1 MKPERIPSS
10 PFVRRSPRLA
20 LAWLALVL
28 TGFPA
33 LAQEPAEEIE
43 QDPALSEKL
52 KVFDEAVRDRKM
64 ERDEEAVGIIDELLT
79 QHQDGMHPKDEQS
92 FQKSL
97 EKVFTARQRKP
108 DQPQLYAATVAALGK
123 IGGPVSSRILVK
135 LVDRKPF
142 PDQDWTNL
150 REQMFE
156 NIGRTKDERQVEF
169 LRKRAVN
176 DPVDQV
182 KKAAGGALRHF
193 EGSELRLRQTVFK
206 ELLVEY
212 GRIYGDA
219 HSSLDPGDALVATR
233 KRTLNAIAD
242 TWNQTLAAL
251 SGQSFR
257 TAEEWQHWWN
267 KHKDDRDAWK

>member
-1 MKPERIPSS
+1 MNRKRAPLSS
-10 PFVRRSPRLA
+10 PARRAPRAA
-20 LAWLALVL
+20 LAWLAVALL
-28 TGFPA
+28 GLPA
-33 LAQEPAEEIE
+33 LAQDPAKEIE
-43 QDPALSEKL
+43 QDPALPEKL
-52 KVFDEAVRDRKM
+52 KTFDEAVRDRKM
-64 ERDEEAVGIIDELLT
+64 ERDQEAVGIIDELLS
-79 QHQDGMHPKDEQS
+79 QHQEGMHPKDEQS
-92 FQKSL
+92 FLKSL
-97 EKVFTARQRKP
+97 EKVFTARPRKP
-108 DQPQLYAATVAALGK
+108 DHPQLYAASVAALGK

-156 NIGRTKDERQVEF
+156 NIGRTKDERQVDF

-193 EGSELRLRQTVFK
+193 EGSDLRLRQTVFK